1 MRRLLAAGC
10 LLLCIAAACLCGALS
25 TRAACDRLDD
35 LVAACRAACEAGDL
49 PRAAAAARALEA
61 DWDARKESLAVFVN
75 HGVLDEIDAA
85 TALLEPYAAAKDA
98 ALYRGEC
105 KRLQTLLDRLRADAS
120 LRWHSLF

>member
-10 LLLCIAAACLCGALS
+10 LLCCIAAACLCGAHT
-25 TRAACDRLDD
+25 TRAACDQLDD
-35 LVAACRAACEAGDL
+35 LIAACKTACEAGDL

-61 DWDARKESLAVFVN
+61 DWDAKKDVLAVFVN

-105 KRLQTLLDRLRADAS
+105 KRVQTLLDRLRADAS
-120 LRWHSLF
+120 FHWHSLF